1 MNLYEYLPAI
11 IIFLLT
17 IPYGILVYYDKQK
30 IVELLRISNIKV
42 LSKLTFVHFILF
54 IFPVIGLLFSMN
66 ALETE
71 FNYVLIE
78 DIAVGMLGVSG
89 IIFTFMIGAL
99 LSNKSDLQKNLNEID
114 LQIILGIRN
123 SGFDHLSDD
132 ETVRNK
138 ITGINKAMKK
148 KDKSTREVLL
158 WGLLTIFSF
167 IVSLFGIML
176 LPVGEKST
184 GSNYFLIFEGIWFG
198 FGALLFTFDR
208 FDSSLRE

>member
-1 MNLYEYLPAI
+1 
-11 IIFLLT
+11 
-17 IPYGILVYYDKQK
+17 
-30 IVELLRISNIKV
+30 
-42 LSKLTFVHFILF
+42 
-54 IFPVIGLLFSMN
+54 MN